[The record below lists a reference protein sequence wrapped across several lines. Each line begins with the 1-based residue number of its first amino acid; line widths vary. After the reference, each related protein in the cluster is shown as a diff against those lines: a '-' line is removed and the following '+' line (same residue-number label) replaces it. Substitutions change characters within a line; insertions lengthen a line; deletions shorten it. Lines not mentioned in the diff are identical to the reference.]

1 MATQLLFFAVDVIGF
16 FSVLLFGL
24 RVLVTSP
31 KQRNAR
37 LLALICF
44 NSACAI
50 ALARQDYAFWIPEA
64 YQLHVGVLRIP
75 LHIARNLT
83 PGVLMLLCHSLF
95 QDDSRVPRWLIG
107 AFALQV
113 LMEIVRALPSA
124 GPASQYDF
132 FQMAPALLQLLFVGF
147 ALYWMIRG
155 WRTDLVEARR
165 RLRWTFLVIV
175 GAFIFVAILLERL
188 LIPWDSRATFYVHI
202 TLSIMQALLAVVAV
216 LATFRSDEPI
226 YINPF
231 RDEKI
236 RSRSRDEKSVPAVSA
251 RDSAIAAVQRAFAE
265 QHRYRDGDLTV
276 ASLAR
281 ELTMPEYRLRK
292 LIHEQLGYRNFNAL
306 LHEYRIAEA
315 CRDLANP
322 AKNSLPILTI
332 ALTVGYNSIN
342 PFNRAF
348 RESKGMTPSA
358 YRAQAQAEKTHSSD
372 PSSQHPFLKSS
383 TDS

>member
-1 MATQLLFFAVDVIGF
+1 MSTQQCFFAVDVIGF

-31 KQRNAR
+31 KRQNAR
-37 LLALICF
+37 LLALICI

-50 ALARQDYAFWIPEA
+50 VLARQDYAYWIPEA
-64 YQLHVGVLRIP
+64 YQLHVGMLRIP
-75 LHIARNLT
+75 LHVARNLT
-83 PGVLMLLCHSLF
+83 PGFLMMLCHSLF
-95 QDDSRVPRWLIG
+95 QDESKLPRWLIG

-132 FQMAPALLQLLFVGF
+132 FQMIPALLQLLFVGF
-147 ALYWMIRG
+147 ALYWMLRG
-155 WRTDLVEARR
+155 WRADLVEARR
-165 RLRWTFLVIV
+165 RLRWMFLAIV
-175 GAFIFVAILLERL
+175 GTFTFVAILLERL
-188 LIPWDSRATFYVHI
+188 LIPWDSTATFYVHI
-202 TLSIMQALLAVVAV
+202 ALSILQAMLAVTALLA
-216 LATFRSDEPI
+216 TFQSSDPL
-226 YINPF
+226 YVNPF

-236 RSRSRDEKSVPAVSA
+236 RSPAGDDKNILSVGAH
-251 RDSAIAAVQRAFAE
+251 DSAIAAVRRVFAD
-265 QHRYRDGDLTV
+265 QHVYRDGELTV
-276 ASLAR
+276 ASLAVK
-281 ELTMPEYRLRK
+281 LAVPEYRLRK

-306 LHEYRIAEA
+306 LHDYRIAEA

-348 RESKGMTPSA
+348 RDTKGMTPSA
-358 YRAQAQAEKTHSSD
+358 YRAQAQAER
-372 PSSQHPFLKSS
+372 PIPPANQNS
-383 TDS
+383 TES